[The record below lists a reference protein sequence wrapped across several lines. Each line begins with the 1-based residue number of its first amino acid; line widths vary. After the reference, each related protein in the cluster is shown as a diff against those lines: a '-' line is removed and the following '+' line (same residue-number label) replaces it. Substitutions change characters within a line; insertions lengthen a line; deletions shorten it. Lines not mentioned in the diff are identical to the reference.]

1 MPIFYIRDS
10 RIANDIRPFHLKNT
24 QERNQVPLI
33 LIDRANLGS
42 TLLSETCRKESPNQ
56 CEKGKSRQNP
66 IYPNNKEK
74 RLIQLPEF
82 AVF

>member
-10 RIANDIRPFHLKNT
+10 RIANDIRPFNPQNT
-24 QERNQVPLI
+24 QECKQVLLI
-33 LIDRANLGS
+33 LIDRANLGP

-56 CEKGKSRQNP
+56 CEQGKSRQDP
-66 IYPNNKEK
+66 IYPNHKEK

>member
-1 MPIFYIRDS
+1 MPLFYIRDS
-10 RIANDIRPFHLKNT
+10 RIANNIRPFNLQNAL
-24 QERNQVPLI
+24 ECSQVLLI

-56 CEKGKSRQNP
+56 CEKGKLRQDP
-66 IYPNNKEK
+66 IYPNNKDK